1 MASQKVE
8 DGGKILIVEDEES
21 VADVME
27 MYIETE
33 FDNEIIFAKSGNEAI
48 EILKKDHDIVL
59 VLSDYTM
66 EDGNGRVLY
75 RFLKESSLD
84 PAFILVC
91 AEDNIDPAD
100 MPEFMELFEN
110 RSELPFLT
118 KPFNKEELV
127 KIVSDFLKTKIELLS
142 ESYSP
147 ISADRFLIFKEM
159 PVQAFMKMTGLGK
172 YLPVFNKGA
181 EVHEE
186 DFKKYIDKGIQYLF
200 IKKEEYEEFIKVSNE
215 HLGLKL
221 GVEASDSEENK
232 SKLEEQVFLQF
243 HSIEGIHRAL
253 RDLGIKETTIELADR
268 FYKTILSN
276 LKRSP
281 KMASILGKL
290 VTKKNYLY
298 QLGILT
304 SYLSVAIL
312 EKTEINNNEN
322 SERLVTASICQDI
335 SLDNTELA
343 KIVDIENQSFKDL
356 PFDTKEQVL
365 THPIRSAQ
373 LLVDQ
378 GIFSSE
384 TANIIREHHE
394 RPDGTGFPRNL
405 DSSNLGELS
414 CIFIIAHH
422 FSHRLL
428 TEPLSAD
435 TLGSINNEL
444 KEKFSQGNFEKPY
457 EGFIQSF
464 KS

>member
-1 MASQKVE
+1 M
-8 DGGKILIVEDEES
+8 KI
-21 VADVME
+21 
-27 MYIETE
+27 
-33 FDNEIIFAKSGNEAI
+33 
-48 EILKKDHDIVL
+48 
-59 VLSDYTM
+59 
-66 EDGNGRVLY
+66 
-75 RFLKESSLD
+75 
-84 PAFILVC
+84 
-91 AEDNIDPAD
+91 
-100 MPEFMELFEN
+100 
-110 RSELPFLT
+110 
-118 KPFNKEELV
+118 
-127 KIVSDFLKTKIELLS
+127 
-142 ESYSP
+142 
-147 ISADRFLIFKEM
+147 
-159 PVQAFMKMTGLGK
+159 
-172 YLPVFNKGA
+172 
-181 EVHEE
+181 
-186 DFKKYIDKGIQYLF
+186 
-200 IKKEEYEEFIKVSNE
+200 
-215 HLGLKL
+215 
-221 GVEASDSEENK
+221 
-232 SKLEEQVFLQF
+232 
-243 HSIEGIHRAL
+243 
-253 RDLGIKETTIELADR
+253 
-268 FYKTILSN
+268 
-276 LKRSP
+276 
-281 KMASILGKL
+281 
-290 VTKKNYLY
+290 
-298 QLGILT
+298 T

-312 EKTEINNNEN
+312 EKTEINTNEN